1 MTSVL
6 CIPHGWPPPVSVRYG
21 SPEWPFFADAQSDVQ
36 WRALTQSPDWSDPLV
51 LTGPSGVGKSLLA
64 RSLVRQHRSSSLP
77 GTPTDVP
84 VRMATGNDFK
94 RGLHQAIDTQTLPQW
109 RSDWAQQD
117 WVVIDAL
124 DQLLDD
130 ALAQRALETL
140 LDDWLDDGTKVILTM
155 SAVPARLV
163 GMTRRLASRC
173 SVGQHVALR
182 TPGPAA
188 RIWLAQFFLRERA
201 LPDEGAHVRF
211 LLDQWE
217 SSLEPVPVVRGW
229 VTELAA
235 RASGWDKSMLA
246 STLVEIVEGGSAG
259 EPTIDQIARL
269 VARWYAVPLREMQG
283 ASRRR
288 STVRARSAAMW
299 MARKWTGASYQ
310 RIGEYFQRR
319 DHSTVLHACRRFER
333 ELESGPCRDA
343 VEAWEQELRKAGMRR
358 RPRGKPVAPW
368 SESEDDPPVAGY
380 LPGRHVGT
388 ST

>member
-21 SPEWPFFADAQSDVQ
+21 SPEWPFFADAHVDLAWGLLAQSSG
-36 WRALTQSPDWSDPLV
+36 WPDPLI
-51 LTGPSGVGKSLLA
+51 LTGPSGVGKSLFA
-64 RSLVRQHRSSSLP
+64 RSLVRQHRSSLVSGVP
-77 GTPTDVP
+77 DIP
-84 VRMATGNDFK
+84 VRLATGNDFK
-94 RGLHQAIDTQTLPQW
+94 RGLHQALDTQTLPQW
-109 RSDWAQQD
+109 RSEWSQLE
-117 WVVIDAL
+117 WVVIDPL

-130 ALAQRALETL
+130 ALAQRTLETL
-140 LDDWLDDGTKVILTM
+140 LDDWLNEGTKVILTM

-173 SVGQHVALR
+173 SVGQHVALH

-188 RIWLAQFFLRERA
+188 RTWLARFFLRERA
-201 LPDEGAHVRF
+201 LPDDGAHVRF
-211 LLDQWE
+211 LLEQWE

-235 RASGWDKSMLA
+235 RVSGWDASMLA
-246 STLVEIVEGGSAG
+246 STLAEIMEGGVAR

-269 VARWYAVPLREMQG
+269 VARWYAVPLREMRG

-310 RIGEYFQRR
+310 RIGEYFHRR

-333 ELESGPCRDA
+333 QLESGLCRNA
-343 VEAWEQELRKAGMRR
+343 VETWEHELRKAGMRR
-358 RPRGKPVAPW
+358 PPRGKPVASW
-368 SESEDDPPVAGY
+368 SEPEDESPVAGY
-380 LPGRHVGT
+380 LPAPQVGT